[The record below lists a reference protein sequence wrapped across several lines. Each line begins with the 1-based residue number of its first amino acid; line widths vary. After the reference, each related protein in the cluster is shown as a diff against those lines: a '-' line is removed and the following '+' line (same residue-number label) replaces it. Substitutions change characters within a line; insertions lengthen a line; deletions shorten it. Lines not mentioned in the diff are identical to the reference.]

1 MALHNETMKFR
12 NPTQYT
18 INLDAVGL
26 DPVGPGEEFDVP
38 LSIAAPGRGD
48 GGKRTKS
55 ALECVAP
62 QLEPAL
68 KSDHAA
74 WMSIPVAPTPI
85 SKIVSI
91 RQGPMQKEPPGV
103 KALREA
109 QAKKAAEASQ
119 MAQKQVS
126 KPTDQK

>member
-1 MALHNETMKFR
+1 MTHDMMKFK
-12 NPTQYT
+12 NPTEYT
-18 INLDAVGL
+18 IILDAVGL
-26 DPVGPGEEFDVP
+26 DPIAPGEVADVP
-38 LSIAAPGRGD
+38 LHLAAPGRGD
-48 GGKRTKS
+48 GGIRTKS

-62 QLEPAL
+62 QLVPAS
-68 KSDHAA
+68 KEDHAA

-91 RQGPMQKEPPGV
+91 QQGPMQKEPPGV

-109 QAKKAAEASQ
+109 QAKKAAEATQ
-119 MAQKQVS
+119 KAQAQVS